1 MTSQLDRTFGQLRQD
16 EELNSGLVRD
26 DVLKHKKSVGNIKPL
41 RTYSSAE
48 YIQRNPKFNQN
59 LKKKRPSDS
68 PALVSRSPPLKDY
81 SAIRSPPLRSPPLKD
96 SPALLSRSPPL
107 KDSPAL
113 LSRSPP
119 LKDSPALL
127 SRSPPLRDS
136 PALLSRSPP
145 LNNNFKSTTPL
156 HNGKLHFTAASA
168 FPHIENGSDVNIS
181 KSSRKKS
188 SPTKNMFGASS
199 ESDSSMS
206 PPNRAL
212 SPTFASSSGSSRMQ
226 TNKLHRALTT
236 IHGSSSKNI
245 NEPREF
251 IEKENRGGMRDK
263 NDDEILRYKQ
273 KDLKYRETSEIS
285 RDGYHRS
292 SRNREREPVERIRK
306 HSKSRERSDRSKSKI
321 NEIDE
326 RGRAKSRTH
335 EVEERE
341 RAKSRPHETDERGRA
356 KSRPRETE
364 ERGRAKSRPR
374 ETDERGR
381 AKSKPRETDERERA
395 KSRTR
400 ETDERGRAKSR
411 TREPDERG
419 RAKSKPR
426 ETDERERAKSRTRE
440 SDERGRAKSRTREPD
455 ERGRA
460 KSRTRETNENGRAK
474 SRTRETNENG
484 RAKSRTREQDDRER
498 AEKTTRDKE
507 FEILMEKEKFSQL
520 RREKT
525 KHETKHETHHE
536 KDDSHTCEATIYIEE
551 LRQYR
556 EMTLTSNTTALDVLT
571 RFRNDGTISDADAWT
586 LFEVI
591 KDLGLERPLRDWEF
605 VTKIIGS
612 WELDKDNSLG
622 FNNTVPPMTG
632 FLHLEVKKN
641 KWQKRY
647 FQIKDGSIYHSK
659 DVKGTNE
666 TFLCSMVSFDVYTC
680 TQMTKKYQTK
690 FAFALKSQDKITM
703 FLNPEND
710 YIRFLCADDLD
721 IMNNWILSIKTAR
734 NNLMRKERPELF
746 LGIPSKYE
754 KSSSPI
760 NLDMPL
766 TNALPA
772 AVSETTSLMRKH
784 ADFSTARPSPTPQL
798 NTKDLKKNEPFNISH
813 PLSPPAEE
821 SKKKQPSGPFK
832 GGSLLDYD
840 EQNPPIKPL
849 EVESVTFAKGSLLA
863 SSETLFEQAK
873 EREKVRRGVGTIK
886 DMNGNNSFNT
896 VKFQKGS
903 LLSKNPPVTSQ
914 PSQLPAGHLVQFDGE
929 VRFNKGSLL
938 SKGHP
943 ETSQSF
949 QPLAGHLI
957 QIEDGVRFHKGSL
970 LAKSKEHHESH
981 SANDRVN
988 RKITGGGPLLSIDTR
1003 TPIANSRNGASKL
1016 FSPPATTGR
1025 TLLDLDLKPEAQHTI
1040 GSRNVKMQPL
1050 LSFTSNGKYPDSGIG
1065 VARIAPPSVI
1075 VISGVNRP
1083 ASAELPIVLFL
1094 QVMVVVQQL

>member
-68 PALVSRSPPLKDY
+68 PTLVSRSPPLKDY
-81 SAIRSPPLRSPPLKD
+81 PSIRSPPLKD

-127 SRSPPLRDS
+127 SRSPPLN
-136 PALLSRSPP
+136 
-145 LNNNFKSTTPL
+145 NNNFKSVTPL
-156 HNGKLHFTAASA
+156 HNGKLHFAAASE
-168 FPHIENGSDVNIS
+168 FPHVENGSDVNIS

-188 SPTKNMFGASS
+188 SPTKNISKTLKTLPSS
-199 ESDSSMS
+199 KTTFNEIKGSMS

-245 NEPREF
+245 HEPREF
-251 IEKENRGGMRDK
+251 IEKENRGG
-263 NDDEILRYKQ
+263 
-273 KDLKYRETSEIS
+273 
-285 RDGYHRS
+285 
-292 SRNREREPVERIRK
+292 EREPVERIRR

-326 RGRAKSRTH
+326 RGRAKSKTH

-341 RAKSRPHETDERGRA
+341 RAKSRPREIDERGRAKSRPHETEERDRAKSRPRETEDRGRA

-364 ERGRAKSRPR
+364 
-374 ETDERGR
+374 ERGR

-411 TREPDERG
+411 TREIDERG

-460 KSRTRETNENGRAK
+460 KSRTRETDERGRAKSRTRETDERGRAK

-484 RAKSRTREQDDRER
+484 RAKSRTREQDDREK

-525 KHETKHETHHE
+525 KHETKHETHNE
-536 KDDSHTCEATIYIEE
+536 KDDSHTCETTIYIEE

-571 RFRNDGTISDADAWT
+571 HFRNDGTISDADAWT

-612 WELDKDNSLG
+612 WELDKDNSLVLKKYAYRSPLTLQG

-632 FLHLEVKKN
+632 YLHLEVKKN

-647 FQIKDGSIYHSK
+647 FQLKDGSIYHSK

-680 TQMTKKYQTK
+680 TQMTKKFQTK

-734 NNLMRKERPELF
+734 
-746 LGIPSKYE
+746 
-754 KSSSPI
+754 
-760 NLDMPL
+760 
-766 TNALPA
+766 
-772 AVSETTSLMRKH
+772 
-784 ADFSTARPSPTPQL
+784 
-798 NTKDLKKNEPFNISH
+798 
-813 PLSPPAEE
+813 
-821 SKKKQPSGPFK
+821 
-832 GGSLLDYD
+832 
-840 EQNPPIKPL
+840 
-849 EVESVTFAKGSLLA
+849 
-863 SSETLFEQAK
+863 
-873 EREKVRRGVGTIK
+873 
-886 DMNGNNSFNT
+886 
-896 VKFQKGS
+896 
-903 LLSKNPPVTSQ
+903 
-914 PSQLPAGHLVQFDGE
+914 
-929 VRFNKGSLL
+929 
-938 SKGHP
+938 
-943 ETSQSF
+943 
-949 QPLAGHLI
+949 
-957 QIEDGVRFHKGSL
+957 
-970 LAKSKEHHESH
+970 
-981 SANDRVN
+981 
-988 RKITGGGPLLSIDTR
+988 
-1003 TPIANSRNGASKL
+1003 
-1016 FSPPATTGR
+1016 
-1025 TLLDLDLKPEAQHTI
+1025 
-1040 GSRNVKMQPL
+1040 
-1050 LSFTSNGKYPDSGIG
+1050 
-1065 VARIAPPSVI
+1065 
-1075 VISGVNRP
+1075 
-1083 ASAELPIVLFL
+1083 
-1094 QVMVVVQQL
+1094 